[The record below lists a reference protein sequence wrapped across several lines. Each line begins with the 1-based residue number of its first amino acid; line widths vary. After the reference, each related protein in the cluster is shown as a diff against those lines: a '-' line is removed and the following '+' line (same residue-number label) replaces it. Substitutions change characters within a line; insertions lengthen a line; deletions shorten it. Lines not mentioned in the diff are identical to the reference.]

1 MDEHRVRNAKTAR
14 DDTALT
20 YLYCLVR
27 CRKAPLVGKAP
38 RGLPGMGRVRA
49 VAVRETLWLIVA
61 DAPRERYDA
70 AAIESGLRDLGWVSA
85 CGMAHEA
92 VIEHFARAAA
102 GAVIPMKLFTIFS
115 TEARAL
121 EHISRDIRRL
131 ERLLDRLAGRQEWG
145 VRIALDEARAMTR
158 ARERARRAV
167 GPVGSGASFLR
178 LKKEERDLRRRLF
191 QDARAE
197 IDPVFEELARHAD
210 DARRRPPSAAEA
222 AARLLLDA
230 AFLVPS
236 KNAAKFR
243 TAASRIAA
251 HLDPEGCALTLTGPW
266 PPYNFV
272 SGMA

>member
-1 MDEHRVRNAKTAR
+1 M
-14 DDTALT
+14 T
-20 YLYCLVR
+20 YMYCLVR
-27 CRKAPLVGKAP
+27 CRKAPVVAKAP

-49 VAVRETLWLIVA
+49 VAVGDALWLIVA

-70 AAIESGLRDLGWVSA
+70 AAIEAGLGDLGWVSA

-92 VIEHFARAAA
+92 VIEHFARLAA
-102 GAVIPMKLFTIFS
+102 GAVIPMKLFTIFA
-115 TEARAL
+115 TDERAL
-121 EHISRDIRRL
+121 EHINRDVRRI

-167 GPVGSGASFLR
+167 GRVGSGASFLR

-197 IDPVFEELARHAD
+197 IEPAFEELARHAD

-230 AFLVPS
+230 AFLVPAR
-236 KNAAKFR
+236 NVAKFR

-251 HLDPEGCALTLTGPW
+251 RLDAEGCGLTLTGPW

-272 SGMA
+272 SGTA